1 MKLDEELGRHIRGAE
16 QARGLRTVDGL
27 EMLIRQAVPSF
38 EAFFG
43 VAPPVDVDVRALA
56 LKSIGETA

>member
-1 MKLDEELGRHIRGAE
+1 MGFYRPLQTGLLAA
-16 QARGLRTVDGL
+16 ARAAGHPTVDGL

-43 VAPPVDVDVRALA
+43 QPPPANIDVRALA
-56 LKSIGETA
+56 LVELGER